1 MDTRI
6 VAGPL
11 TANMTLDV
19 VIARLSSHGA
29 VDGILV
35 MGSGGTDKMHP
46 ASDYDL
52 YVLLA
57 RQPAPLYLVLTAIDG
72 RLAEIYFNSV
82 EVFDGYLAADEDS
95 DTQGLDMT
103 VVRWLQ
109 TGHITFDRSGRLAK
123 GREKFS
129 EGEWVR
135 PADELARYQVWFS
148 VNYNLRQT
156 KRMLASPEPVYQT
169 TVDLRLLYTIME
181 VWSAYFKLRDIPAMG
196 EKGEIRYLAEHDP
209 DYLAMFRACLSERDR
224 TRKVDLYEQ
233 LAGHALAPMG
243 GLWAP
248 DATAVQFRPG
258 TDWQPGIA
266 DEALVFWSDLVGGGS
281 ETTA

>member
-1 MDTRI
+1 MVT
-6 VAGPL
+6 GPF
-11 TANMTLDV
+11 TANMTLDE
-19 VIARLSSHGA
+19 VIAQLSSHPA

-57 RQPAPLYLVLTAIDG
+57 RQPAPLYLVLTTIDG

-82 EVFDGYLAADEDS
+82 EVFEGYLAADEDS
-95 DTQGLDMT
+95 DTHGLDMA

-109 TGHITFDRSGRLAK
+109 TGRIVFDRSGRLQR

-129 EGEWVR
+129 GGEWAR
-135 PADELARYQVWFS
+135 PADELARYQTWFS

-156 KRMLASPEPVYQT
+156 RRMLASPDPVYQT

-181 VWSAYFKLRDIPAMG
+181 VWAAYFKLRDIPAMG
-196 EKGEIRYLAEHDP
+196 EKGEIRHLAEHDP
-209 DYLAMFRACLSERDR
+209 DYLAMFRACLSECDR

-233 LAGHALAPMG
+233 LAAHALAPMG

-248 DATAVQFRPG
+248 GATAVQLRPG

-266 DEALVFWSDLVGGGS
+266 DEALAFWLDVVGGS
-281 ETTA
+281 DTTA